1 VIVAVDGERV
11 ASLPQFRDVLARHKP
26 GDTIRLELYRGSR
39 QISIPVVLARQPA
52 DS

>member
-11 ASLPQFRDVLARHKP
+11 ASLSQLRDVLARREP

-39 QISIPVVLARQPA
+39 QISVPVLLAR
-52 DS
+52 S